1 VGLARA
7 DSAGF
12 REDGGLEQKNG
23 DQTVAKEEKSLEA
36 LHGFAVRLPAFS
48 AINCNW
54 YS

>member
-23 DQTVAKEEKSLEA
+23 DQTVAKEEKK
-36 LHGFAVRLPAFS
+36 VRGAARFCS
-48 AINCNW
+48 QASCFFN
-54 YS
+54 Y